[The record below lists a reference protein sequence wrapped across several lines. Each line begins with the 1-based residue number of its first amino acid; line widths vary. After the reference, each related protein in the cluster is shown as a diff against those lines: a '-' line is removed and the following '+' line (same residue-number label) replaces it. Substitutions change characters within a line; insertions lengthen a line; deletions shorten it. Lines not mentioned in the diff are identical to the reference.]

1 MLEQGKI
8 EAEEADST
16 ASSPA
21 TPAPL
26 GEAGD
31 ARIPSSA
38 TVAVARSIVPLMD
51 FPTLM
56 EQLRRIPVFASITD
70 DQMRCFEG
78 AEQLELQA
86 GDLLLQQ
93 DSAEKHFWI
102 LLHGG
107 VRVYQDQSDGRRT
120 IIGMKSGSET
130 FGEVALLAGTPN
142 SVNVEIAEPS
152 TFIRLSEDAFWKLM
166 ASCPV
171 VRQAILRNMSLRL
184 QMMQNRT
191 LQREKLVSLGTLAAG
206 LMHELNNPGA
216 AAKRAASQLRRNLV
230 RLQQMS
236 LRFSHVSLN
245 QEQWDCMLQLQEQA
259 LSAAKPETMNSLE
272 QSDAEEALAEWLD
285 ANQVANAWKLAP
297 TLVGIGMAHEQL
309 ACARSVYEGEMFSDS
324 LNWLEALVSSMQMV
338 GTIEESVGRVT
349 ELVHAVKKYSYEDK
363 AETHTVDVNDSLR
376 STLLILSHKFR
387 PKEIRISKDLAA
399 DLPQLRTRG
408 TGLNQIWTN
417 LLDNAIDAV
426 SPKGNIKV
434 RTWVEGPPDT
444 GEICVSIADDG
455 VGVPEECKAHIFEPF
470 FTTKEVGEGTG
481 LGLDIAHRIVVGQ
494 YGGDIRFTTSDN
506 GTEFLIRL
514 PLVPPATSP
523 S

>member
-1 MLEQGKI
+1 
-8 EAEEADST
+8 
-16 ASSPA
+16 
-21 TPAPL
+21 
-26 GEAGD
+26 
-31 ARIPSSA
+31 
-38 TVAVARSIVPLMD
+38 MD
-51 FPTLM
+51 FDILM
-56 EQLRRIPVFASITD
+56 ERLRRIPAFGSIKA

-78 AEQLELQA
+78 AEQFEFQS
-86 GDLLLQQ
+86 GEVILQQ
-93 DSAEKHFWI
+93 DAPEKHFWI
-102 LLHGG
+102 LLSGG
-107 VRVYQDQSDGRRT
+107 VRVYQDQSDGSRT
-120 IIGMKSGSET
+120 TLGLKSGSET
-130 FGEVALLAGTPN
+130 FGEVALLSGTANPA
-142 SVNVEIAEPS
+142 NVEITEPS
-152 TFIRLSEDAFWKLM
+152 TFIRLSEAAFWELM

-216 AAKRAASQLRRNLV
+216 AAKRAASQLRGNLV

-236 LRFSHVSLN
+236 LRFSHVALS
-245 QEQWDCMLQLQEQA
+245 QEQWDCLSELQNRA
-259 LSAAKPETMNSLE
+259 LSTAAPETMNSLD

-297 TLVGIGMAHEQL
+297 TLVGIGMAREQL
-309 ACARSVYEGEMFSDS
+309 ACARSVYQGEMFSDS

-338 GTIEESVGRVT
+338 GTIEESIGRVT

-363 AETHTVDVNDSLR
+363 AETHAVDVNDSLR

-387 PKEIRISKDLAA
+387 PKEIRISKEFSA
-399 DLPQLRTRG
+399 DLPQLRTQG
-408 TGLNQIWTN
+408 AGLNQVWTN

-426 SPKGNIKV
+426 SQKGNIKV
-434 RTWVEGPPDT
+434 RTWMEGSAES
-444 GEICVSIADDG
+444 GEICVSISDDG
-455 VGVPEECKAHIFEPF
+455 IGVPEECKAHIFEPF

-494 YGGDIRFTTSDN
+494 YGGDIRFNTSDK

-514 PLVPPATSP
+514 PLIPPETSP
-523 S
+523 R